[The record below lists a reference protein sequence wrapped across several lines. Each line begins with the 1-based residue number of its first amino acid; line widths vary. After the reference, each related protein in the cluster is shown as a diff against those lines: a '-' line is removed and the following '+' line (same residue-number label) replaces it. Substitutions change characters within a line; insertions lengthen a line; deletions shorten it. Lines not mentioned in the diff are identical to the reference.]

1 MRCSWFAPVVVVLAL
16 LQGCSAAPVL
26 PPSLP
31 GELVD
36 AALVPGIPAARYW
49 GDRVPPGAEAWMKL
63 PEEVLRERYGGIMG
77 QSHEYLLISGGGAQG
92 AFGAGILAGWT
103 ASGSRPE
110 FEIVTGISTGA
121 LIAPFA
127 FLGPAYDHVL
137 EETYTRFSTED
148 LVERRSLLKI
158 LRGDAAAD
166 TRRLRGLIAKYLDDA
181 VIAAIGAE
189 DRKGRSLLI
198 GTTHLD
204 AGRPVIWDITAIA
217 ASGRPGAAELIRD
230 IVLASTAIPGAFPP
244 VAIEIEAEGQ
254 RYRELHVDGGVT
266 AQVFL
271 GSTSMDWRRI
281 HERLKVEG
289 RPAIYVIRNGR
300 LAQRFKATE
309 PRLGPIL
316 DRTISTL
323 IHNQALGDLAKI
335 YLAAQRD
342 GMEFNLVAVPEDF
355 DEEPRE
361 LFDVDYMRKLF
372 ALGRSMAEQGSPWL
386 REEPD

>member
-1 MRCSWFAPVVVVLAL
+1 MRSRSIAPIVVVLAL
-16 LQGCSAAPVL
+16 LQGCTAARML
-26 PPSLP
+26 PPALP

-36 AALVPGIPAARYW
+36 TALVPGMPAARYW
-49 GDRVPPGAEAWMKL
+49 GDRVPPGAEAWMNL
-63 PEEVLRERYGGIMG
+63 PDEVLRERYGGIMG
-77 QSHEYLLISGGGAQG
+77 RSHEYLLISGGGAQG
-92 AFGAGILAGWT
+92 AFGAGFLAGWT
-103 ASGSRPE
+103 ESGRRPE

-127 FLGPAYDHVL
+127 FLGPAYDRVL

-148 LVERRSLLKI
+148 LVERRGLLKI

-217 ASGRPGAAELIRD
+217 ASGRPGAADLIRD
-230 IVLASTAIPGAFPP
+230 VVLASTAIPGAFPP
-244 VAIEIEAEGQ
+244 VPIEVEAGDR
-254 RYRELHVDGGVT
+254 RYTEFHVDGGVT

-271 GSTSMDWRRI
+271 GPVAMDWRRI
-281 HERLKVEG
+281 QERLEVQG
-289 RPAIYVIRNGR
+289 RPTVYVIRNGR

-309 PRLGPIL
+309 PRLAPIL
-316 DRTISTL
+316 NRTVSTL
-323 IHNQALGDLAKI
+323 IHNQTLGDLAKI
-335 YLAAQRD
+335 YVAAKRD
-342 GMEFNLVAVPEDF
+342 GMDFNLVAVPEDF

-372 ALGRSMAEQGSPWL
+372 DLGRSLAERESPWL
-386 REEPD
+386 REGPD